1 MQGKKFDCRGKL
13 PRFSPLAPEAAVHEK
28 ARSKPLKYS
37 IFVPTKTMRR
47 AAALHIVC
55 NCVSRSPSQ
64 RFKMIPWLAKAL
76 FAVLDGLCGTVADA
90 GHAVGAVLPPDGL
103 PGLQG
108 DVVGGAAPN
117 ALAAA
122 GTGISGCEGIC
133 FYKAGIEDGIYRPA
147 HKAVIEPAAGRG
159 KGPVIPDG
167 GNRIVNVRLRSGH
180 DLPGFLRLRGTWR
193 CSSPARRSAPCPY
206 RQDLFPDRGGG
217 CNGRHRRSRCRRS

>member
-1 MQGKKFDCRGKL
+1 MQEKSLTAGGSCRDFLRSHRRRQYAK
-13 PRFSPLAPEAAVHEK
+13 K

-37 IFVPTKTMRR
+37 LFVPIKTMRR

-90 GHAVGAVLPPDGL
+90 GHTVGAVLPPDGL

-108 DVVGGAAPN
+108 DVVGGAAPD
-117 ALAAA
+117 ALSAA
-122 GTGISGCEGIC
+122 GAGISDSEGIC
-133 FYKAGIEDGIYRPA
+133 LYKAGIEDGIHRPA
-147 HKAVIEPAAGRG
+147 HKAVIEPPAGRG

-167 GNRIVNVRLRSGH
+167 GNRIVYVRLRSGH
-180 DLPGFLRLRGTWR
+180 DLPGFLL
-193 CSSPARRSAPCPY
+193 
-206 RQDLFPDRGGG
+206 
-217 CNGRHRRSRCRRS
+217 

>member
-1 MQGKKFDCRGKL
+1 MQEKSLTAGGSCRDFL
-13 PRFSPLAPEAAVHEK
+13 
-28 ARSKPLKYS
+28 RSHRRRQCAKRRDQNLLNTAC
-37 IFVPTKTMRR
+37 FVPIKTMRR

-76 FAVLDGLCGTVADA
+76 FAVLDGLRRAVADA
-90 GHAVGAVLPPDGL
+90 GHTVGTVLPPDGL

-108 DVVGGAAPN
+108 DVVEGAAPD

-122 GTGISGCEGIC
+122 GTGISDSEGIC
-133 FYKAGIEDGIYRPA
+133 FYKAGIEDGIHRPT

-167 GNRIVNVRLRSGH
+167 GDHIVNVRLRSGH
-180 DLPGFLRLRGTWR
+180 DLPGFLHLRGR
-193 CSSPARRSAPCPY
+193 
-206 RQDLFPDRGGG
+206 
-217 CNGRHRRSRCRRS
+217 